1 MSWVKKR
8 NDTSDHQ
15 YVEERLSAY
24 LDGELSPPEKKA
36 VSQHLAACQACQWQF
51 DTLQQTVQ
59 WTRGLPTIPVPR
71 VFTIPAPAQP
81 APAPRPWRGWVPL
94 LQGATALIALL
105 LVVVVAGDVMLSGV
119 LPTGLVPAGSVPVFA
134 PQSEAVMEQAVADV
148 APTRETG
155 NVEKEIVLESEA
167 AVEKGMAETEQ
178 APVPQVAVPNQ
189 GPTGEPAEAPL
200 AMEMDIA
207 PTLPPGSGGMTA
219 MGDSSQDTHEKSI
232 ERAAVP
238 LAAEVE
244 EAAGEAE
251 SAADVAGPTP
261 TLVLASP
268 PPQQPSATAAPTVV
282 ATIVAEA
289 RGLQPIADD
298 QEIQTASLLGQP
310 YVTWLRMA
318 ECALGALFVALGT
331 ITIVAVLQRRRA
343 R

>member
-1 MSWVKKR
+1 MSRVQKR

-15 YVEERLSAY
+15 YVKDRLSAY

-51 DTLQQTVQ
+51 DTLQRTVQ
-59 WTRGLPTIPVPR
+59 WTRDLPTIPVPR
-71 VFTIPAPAQP
+71 VFTIPAPARS
-81 APAPRPWRGWVPL
+81 APIARPWRGWVPL

-105 LVVVVAGDVMLSGV
+105 LVVVVAGDIMLTSV
-119 LPTGLVPAGSVPVFA
+119 LPTGTVPASSAPALA
-134 PQSEAVMEQAVADV
+134 PQSEAVMEQTVADV
-148 APTRETG
+148 APTREAG

-167 AVEKGMAETEQ
+167 AVKEGLAEAEQ
-178 APVPQVAVPNQ
+178 APAPQMAVPSQ
-189 GPTGEPAEAPL
+189 GPTSEPAEAPL

-207 PTLPPGSGGMTA
+207 PTLPSGSGGMTA
-219 MGDSSQDTHEKSI
+219 MDGSSQDTQEKST

-251 SAADVAGPTP
+251 SAAVMAGPTP
-261 TLVLASP
+261 TLVPTSP
-268 PPQQPSATAAPTVV
+268 PPQQPSATVPPTIV
-282 ATIVAEA
+282 ATLVAEA
-289 RGLQPIADD
+289 RDLQPTADD
-298 QEIQTASLLGQP
+298 QEIRTAGLLGKP

-318 ECALGALFVALGT
+318 ECALGTLFVVLVT